1 MKKKIY
7 VYNRIALLEK
17 LTQHCKSTIIQQI
30 LNIYI
35 CMYKSD
41 ICKFVSNSTKTSK

>member
-7 VYNRIALLEK
+7 VYNRITLLEK

-30 LNIYI
+30 LNIY
-35 CMYKSD
+35 MYKSD